1 MSQPSPK
8 DLSFK
13 GSSPGH
19 PFRHSLILT
28 LEYQACT
35 ALSLAWAQ
43 SYDTKDWNLL
53 STIVTPE
60 LYIDYRSV
68 MGPTHIWPSMSAA
81 AYVAMMSSPSA
92 LGNPL
97 VATQHI
103 LGLSSFERTAEDEIT
118 GTLQARAHHLRFAS
132 DGCGD
137 ANGFGKGTGRKVL
150 ASATGHAMLKH
161 FYKRTREGTWKLAG
175 LQPTV
180 LFDDGDLK
188 ALLALKEEVSAGAV
202 QP

>member
-1 MSQPSPK
+1 
-8 DLSFK
+8 
-13 GSSPGH
+13 
-19 PFRHSLILT
+19 
-28 LEYQACT
+28 
-35 ALSLAWAQ
+35 
-43 SYDTKDWNLL
+43 
-53 STIVTPE
+53 
-60 LYIDYRSV
+60 
-68 MGPTHIWPSMSAA
+68 MSAA

-103 LGLSSFERTAEDEIT
+103 LGLPSFERTAKDEIT

-137 ANGFGKGTGRKVL
+137 ANGFDKGTGRKVL

-161 FYKRTREGTWKLAG
+161 FYKRTEGTWKFAG

-180 LFDDGDLK
+180 LFNDGDLK
-188 ALLALKEEVSAGAV
+188 ALFALKEEVNASGV
-202 QP
+202 QA